1 MVPQLAKDARII
13 NVSSEAWQF
22 ASKGLELDNLNA
34 EREFGPWSS
43 YGTSK
48 LANILF
54 TKELQER
61 ATAAG
66 KSWTVTALHPGA
78 VATDLGRYLVG
89 EAKWN
94 DMKENGMSLQDKL
107 LFVPL
112 SKFTKTVEDGAS
124 TQIYLAADGSVGTS
138 ASAGGKYFIDCKA
151 KDLNKSSAIDMDK
164 AKALWTISEELG
176 GVKFDL

>member
-1 MVPQLAKDARII
+1 MPA
-13 NVSSEAWQF
+13 AWQF
-22 ASKGLELDNLNA
+22 AQKGLELDNLNA
-34 EREFGPWSS
+34 EREFGAWSS
-43 YGTSK
+43 YGISK

-61 ATAAG
+61 ANEAG

-94 DMKENGMSLQDKL
+94 DMKENGMSFQDKL

-124 TQIYLAADGSVGTS
+124 TQIFLAADQSVGDNK
-138 ASAGGKYFIDCKA
+138 AGGKYFIDCKA
-151 KDLNKSSAIDMDK
+151 KELKSPAIDMDK
-164 AKALWTISEELG
+164 AKQLWTVSEELG